1 MKALLFIFY
10 LLFCQVIYAQK
21 EAAEAKKIIEKLCSK
36 EFAGRGYV
44 KKGIDKAAT
53 YLNNTYKDHLLK
65 PLNKHSFS
73 QYFTTPVNT
82 FPGKMIVIVDGKT
95 LIPGVHYIVA
105 PESKGISGGFMLF
118 AQDSVTYKATDLR
131 REVPLIVKK
140 TKKLTWTVSTEQAE
154 YTLIELLK
162 DSFPGEIKYMDVQIE
177 NTFVPKYKLQNV
189 CGFIKGKVK
198 PDSFIVFTAHYDHLG
213 MMGKE
218 AIFPGANDNASG
230 VSMLINLMGY
240 FNANKPDYSVAFIAF
255 AGEEAGLLGSKYY
268 VDHPLFPLSKIS
280 FLVNMDLMGTGDEG
294 ITVVN
299 ATEFKQDF
307 ENLKK
312 INEEQKLLPLVKP
325 RGKAAN
331 SDHYWFTEKGVP
343 AFFIYTMGGIKA
355 YHDVY
360 DVAATLPLTEY
371 EDLRKLLTAFAKNK
385 MGLTN

>member
-1 MKALLFIFY
+1 MKILFFICGLLFFY
-10 LLFCQVIYAQK
+10 SGAYAQK
-21 EAAEAKKIIEKLCSK
+21 EAAEAKQVIEKLCSN

-53 YLNNTYKDHLLK
+53 YLNNTYKDHSLK

-105 PESKGISGGFMLF
+105 AESKGISGGFMLF
-118 AQDSVTYKATDLR
+118 QQDSVTYRATDLK

-140 TKKLTWTVSTEQAE
+140 QKKLTWSVATEQTE
-154 YTLIELLK
+154 YTVIELLK

-177 NTFVPKYKLQNV
+177 NIFVPKYKLQNV
-189 CGFIKGKVK
+189 CGYIKGKVK

-218 AIFPGANDNASG
+218 AMFPGANDNASG

-240 FNANKPDYSVAFIAF
+240 YNMNRPDYSVAFIAF

-268 VDHPLFPLSKIS
+268 VDHPLFPLSKIK

-360 DVAATLPLTEY
+360 DIAATLPLTKY
-371 EDLRKLLTAFAKNK
+371 EELKKLLTAFAKSK
-385 MGLTN
+385 MGSK